1 MVIFHS
7 YVKLPEGNVY
17 LYDMYTMAGYH
28 DIRSTGRGY
37 IYLYI
42 MIYDGKYD
50 ILMPNSNGWI
60 ISPNSKTK
68 DITDSLPHGISTNHG
83 GKNLE
88 KKQCPIISPMFFF
101 AMFFYQTNHDI
112 CLSKSPEP

>member
-1 MVIFHS
+1 MIFHS

-28 DIRSTGRGY
+28 DMIDMIYWSWIY
-37 IYLYI
+37 IYI

-68 DITDSLPHGISTNHG
+68 DITGLSTNTWDILG
-83 GKNLE
+83 PRNALE
-88 KKQCPIISPMFFF
+88 KLVYPLVTVCELE
-101 AMFFYQTNHDI
+101 NHH
-112 CLSKSPEP
+112 L